1 MHPARQPS
9 RSPLPFAALRPRE
22 PGAGPPGTAAR
33 LVWKPAYPG
42 ISDGRVEMA
51 TRSEPP
57 VRQAANQADPPT
69 GAGNAAGADT
79 VTAGADTAATA
90 SGAGSPPPVG
100 PPGGP
105 PAGLRVAA
113 VAQAAE
119 AVVLFVA
126 AVFAAVATADGKSY
140 ERASGI
146 ALTLIAAGT
155 AAGLGAF
162 AVGLARARPWTRT
175 PVVMTQ
181 LFIGGAGIYLVDG
194 HRLEWAIPALAL
206 AVICLAGIFAPASLR
221 ALNRPPLNAP
231 APSPSPDPIPE
242 AQPAKPAKA
251 SQNSKAQ
258 NSKAQGTQA
267 SRAQQSARTAKA
279 QPNAKISQSAKRP
292 PADRKRERR
301 R

>member
-1 MHPARQPS
+1 
-9 RSPLPFAALRPRE
+9 
-22 PGAGPPGTAAR
+22 
-33 LVWKPAYPG
+33 
-42 ISDGRVEMA
+42 MA

-57 VRQAANQADPPT
+57 VRQAANQADPPA
-69 GAGNAAGADT
+69 GAG
-79 VTAGADTAATA
+79 TATTA
-90 SGAGSPPPVG
+90 SDAGSP
-100 PPGGP
+100 P

-140 ERASGI
+140 ERVSGI
-146 ALTLIAAGT
+146 ALTLIAVGT

-221 ALNRPPLNAP
+221 ALNRSSLNAP
-231 APSPSPDPIPE
+231 APSPDPIPE
-242 AQPAKPAKA
+242 TQPAKPAKA
-251 SQNSKAQ
+251 SQTAKAQ
-258 NSKAQGTQA
+258 NSKASQGTQTT
-267 SRAQQSARTAKA
+267 RAQQSASTAKA
-279 QPNAKISQSAKRP
+279 QPNAKTSQSAKRP
-292 PADRKRERR
+292 PANRKRKRR